1 MRFLGAHLT
10 ESIAQQG
17 QSMDTHGPHSHLP
30 RHPTRNLSL
39 STAPSL
45 HDQYTVQLCYLLP
58 SSSVL
63 TSSLGTLH
71 SEPYLWT
78 FCETS
83 ITRFRL
89 PRAPLPISRWLHCPA
104 VAPAPQPHLEG
115 RRHVLCFIVVPVP
128 PSPVTASKPVCSA
141 NTVKAPRLWLQFP
154 VTC

>member
-1 MRFLGAHLT
+1 
-10 ESIAQQG
+10 
-17 QSMDTHGPHSHLP
+17 MDTHGPHSHLP

-45 HDQYTVQLCYLLP
+45 HDPNTVQLCYLLP

-63 TSSLGTLH
+63 TSSLGTFH

-89 PRAPLPISRWLHCPA
+89 PCAPLTS
-104 VAPAPQPHLEG
+104 HL
-115 RRHVLCFIVVPVP
+115 
-128 PSPVTASKPVCSA
+128 
-141 NTVKAPRLWLQFP
+141 
-154 VTC
+154 